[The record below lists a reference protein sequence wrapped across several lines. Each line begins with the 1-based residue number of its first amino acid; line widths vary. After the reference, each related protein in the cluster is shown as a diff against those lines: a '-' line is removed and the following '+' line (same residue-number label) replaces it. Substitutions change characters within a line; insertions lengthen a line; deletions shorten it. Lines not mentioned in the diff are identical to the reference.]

1 MPQSHSE
8 VSYQIV
14 FEPSG
19 NRVDITGED
28 SLLAAAQAAGV
39 GLISLC
45 GGVGACESCKVQLIQ
60 GELTP
65 LSATEEAELYP
76 QEIES
81 GYRLACQA
89 YPRSDVKVYLPPES
103 LTASQRLQ
111 LEGREVGLDLDPV
124 VRAVDLELEPPTMSD
139 LRPDVSRLRDA
150 LDALG
155 ISGVT
160 MGLSVMATLSDRL
173 REFQWKPRLAM
184 RSGEVV
190 GVYPK
195 GTQLLGLAMDIG
207 TTKLAVYL
215 VDLTTGKTIARAGA
229 MNPQI
234 AHGEDVLSRIAYAV
248 NHPEGRERLQSVLV
262 DKLNQL
268 IAGLC
273 QDAGVSRETIVEAV
287 AVGNTAM
294 HHLLLGLPVEQLG
307 LAPYVPVVSDPVEI
321 TAREIG
327 LEIAP
332 GAYLYLPSNI
342 AGFVGA
348 DHVAM
353 LLATEVWNIQRGV
366 IALDIGTN
374 TEITLAVNGRLM
386 SCSAASGPAFE
397 GAHIRHGMRA
407 AAGAIERVWIEGDKV
422 CLQTIANQLPVGIC
436 GSGILDAVAQMHA
449 TGIVNRRGQFAQ
461 DHPRVRRNHGQWEF
475 LLSPA
480 ESNGHRRDIVVTRED
495 IQEIQLAKAAI
506 RSGIEVLLDRAGI
519 TAEDIE
525 EIIVAGAFGTYID
538 VKSAVRI
545 GMFPDVPLHRICQ
558 VGNAAGMGAK
568 QLLVSRQR
576 RNLAEE
582 IIERIVHVE
591 LTVADHFSDLFVKH
605 MYF

>member
-1 MPQSHSE
+1 
-8 VSYQIV
+8 
-14 FEPSG
+14 
-19 NRVDITGED
+19 
-28 SLLAAAQAAGV
+28 
-39 GLISLC
+39 LIH
-45 GGVGACESCKVQLIQ
+45 

-65 LSATEEAELYP
+65 LSSTEKAELYP
-76 QEIES
+76 EEIES

-111 LEGREVGLDLDPV
+111 LEGQEVGVDLDPV
-124 VRAVDLELEPPTMSD
+124 VRAVDLELEPPTMNELRSD
-139 LRPDVSRLRDA
+139 VTRLRDA
-150 LDALG
+150 LSTLG

-160 MGLSVMATLSDRL
+160 VGLSVMATLSDRL
-173 REFQWKPRLAM
+173 REFQWKPRLAL

-195 GTQLLGLAMDIG
+195 DTQLLGLAMDIG

-234 AHGEDVLSRIAYAV
+234 THGEDVLSRVAYTV
-248 NHPEGRERLQSVLV
+248 NHPGGRERLQSVLV

-273 QDAGVSRETIVEAV
+273 QDAGVSREAIVEAV

-307 LAPYVPVVSDPVEI
+307 LAPYVPVVSDSVEI
-321 TAREIG
+321 SACEIG

-353 LLATEVWNIQRGV
+353 ILATEVWNTQRRV

-397 GAHIRHGMRA
+397 GAHIGHGMRA
-407 AAGAIERVWIEGDKV
+407 ADGAIERVWIEGEKV
-422 CLQTIANQLPVGIC
+422 RLQTIANQPPIGIC

-449 TGIVNRRGQFAQ
+449 AGIVNRRGQFAE
-461 DHPRVRRNHGQWEF
+461 DHPRVRRNHGQWGF

-480 ESNGHRRDIVVTRED
+480 ESNGHRRDIVVTRGD

-519 TAEDIE
+519 TAEEVE
-525 EIIVAGAFGTYID
+525 EMIVAGAFGTYID
-538 VKSAVRI
+538 MESAVRI
-545 GMFPDVPLHRICQ
+545 GMFPNIPLRRIRQ
-558 VGNAAGMGAK
+558 VGNAAGIGAK
-568 QLLVSRQR
+568 QLLVSRR
-576 RNLAEE
+576 RRHLAEK
-582 IIERIVHVE
+582 IVERIVYVE
-591 LTVADHFSDLFVKH
+591 LTVADHFSDLFVEYI
-605 MYF
+605 YF